1 MSTRERWIV
10 YPLLFLTLGIVL
22 RDKFMPLKHLAA
34 VQLQAGEIAVAKI
47 QCNQLEVNELI
58 CRNQLEVNQLICHR
72 QLEANEVACKR
83 LKAVQSECRALLV
96 RGPNGRPVVVAEAD
110 SNTQAGTVETFSAN
124 GVPQVRLFS
133 TDAGGVVTTIGHLG
147 RVAVALGHVGPG
159 SGVIAQSP
167 ELGSVLLLSAPWRF
181 ETKPAPPETPEG
193 QPAAGKT
200 PEKQPP
206 KESRKK
212 EPNKP

>member
-34 VQLQAGEIAVAKI
+34 VQFQAGEIAVAKI
-47 QCNQLEVNELI
+47 RCNQLEVDELI
-58 CRNQLEVNQLICHR
+58 CRKPLEVDQLICR
-72 QLEANEVACKR
+72 KQLEANELVCKR
-83 LKAVQSECRALLV
+83 LEAVQLGCRALLV
-96 RGPNGRPVVVAEAD
+96 RGPNGRPVVVAGTD

-133 TDAGGVVTTIGHLG
+133 TGTGGVVTTIGYLG
-147 RVAVALGHVGPG
+147 KMAVFMGHVGHG
-159 SGVIAQSP
+159 SGVFAESP
-167 ELGSVLLLSAPWRF
+167 ELGSLLLLSVPWRF
-181 ETKPAPPETPEG
+181 ETKPTPPETPKG

>member
-22 RDKFMPLKHLAA
+22 RDKFMPLKHLVA
-34 VQLQAGEIAVAKI
+34 VQMQAGEIAAPKI

-58 CRNQLEVNQLICHR
+58 CHKPLEVDQLVCHK
-72 QLEANEVACKR
+72 QLEANELICKR
-83 LKAVQSECRALLV
+83 LEAVQLGCRALLV
-96 RGPNGRPVVVAEAD
+96 GGPNGRPVVVAGFNN
-110 SNTQAGTVETFSAN
+110 STQAGTVETFSAN

-159 SGVIAQSP
+159 SGVIAESP

-181 ETKPAPPETPEG
+181 ETKPTTPETPKG
-193 QPAAGKT
+193 QPSAGKT
-200 PEKQPP
+200 P
-206 KESRKK
+206 
-212 EPNKP
+212 